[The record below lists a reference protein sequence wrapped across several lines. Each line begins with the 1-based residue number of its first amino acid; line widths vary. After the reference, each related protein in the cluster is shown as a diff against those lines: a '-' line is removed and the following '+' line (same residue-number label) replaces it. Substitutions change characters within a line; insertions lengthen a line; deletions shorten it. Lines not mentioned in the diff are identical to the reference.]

1 MLETALLSS
10 NGFRSRRARTLPVAI
25 AAHAAVVAVFLGA
38 WLFQDEDLAEPPTP
52 IVPVQLSG
60 PPPAARA
67 PSGSPQPRRRALG
80 KRERVP
86 LLADSVEARNTIPT
100 GASEPPLQESGEIE
114 EAETNPGGGEGVPG
128 GTGKGPGGIGTRG
141 ETAEVLPIGGDV
153 VAPVLVHRVDPA
165 YPEWARRIRLEGL
178 LILQAV
184 IGTGGEVQELTVLKS
199 AHPALD
205 AAARDAVHQ
214 WRYRPATLNGRL
226 VRVFLTVTVEFRL
239 R

>member
-1 MLETALLSS
+1 
-10 NGFRSRRARTLPVAI
+10 
-25 AAHAAVVAVFLGA
+25 
-38 WLFQDEDLAEPPTP
+38 
-52 IVPVQLSG
+52 
-60 PPPAARA
+60 
-67 PSGSPQPRRRALG
+67 
-80 KRERVP
+80 
-86 LLADSVEARNTIPT
+86 
-100 GASEPPLQESGEIE
+100 
-114 EAETNPGGGEGVPG
+114 
-128 GTGKGPGGIGTRG
+128 
-141 ETAEVLPIGGDV
+141 VLPIGGDV

-205 AAARDAVHQ
+205 AAARDAVRQ